1 MSRSV
6 DLFIRHDQSIQEL
19 AEAIGRLMERELTP
33 GPGADTWVLREG
45 EVEVMLREHPYVD
58 DGELLLSNYRFALS
72 GSVPNNVR
80 LQDAKT
86 TEFLRRVADRLH
98 RGGGI
103 LVLLVL
109 DLQYRDRAPTGG
121 AAESLAAEPAAVVS
135 TDGSSQ

>member
-1 MSRSV
+1 MARSV
-6 DLFIRHDQSIQEL
+6 DLFIRYDQSIQEL
-19 AEAIGRLMERELTP
+19 AEAIGHLMDRELAP
-33 GPGADTWVLREG
+33 GPRADTWILRDG

-58 DGELLLSNYRFALS
+58 DGELLLSSYRFALS
-72 GSVPNNVR
+72 GSVPNDVR

-109 DLQYRDRAPTGG
+109 DLQYRDRPPSSGTSDG
-121 AAESLAAEPAAVVS
+121 SAAEPVAIAT
-135 TDGSSQ
+135 TDGTAQ